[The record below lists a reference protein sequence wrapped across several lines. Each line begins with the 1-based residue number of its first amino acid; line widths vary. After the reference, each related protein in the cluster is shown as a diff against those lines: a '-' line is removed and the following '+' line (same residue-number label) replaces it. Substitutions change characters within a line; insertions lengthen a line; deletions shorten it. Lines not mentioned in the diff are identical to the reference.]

1 MTTKKYLNSL
11 IPPLKGYFVEE
22 STGKKLGEHT
32 GFWQFTIG
40 QRKGIGLAA
49 PEALYVT
56 SIDAATNTV
65 YVGYKDKLFSDKLF
79 LKNVNW
85 NYPINK
91 QKFESMTPFSIREV
105 RNLIRGA
112 DILGTVLEAILESL
126 KTAKPSGTITP
137 LELAPLAPS
146 I

>member
-91 QKFESMTPFSIREV
+91 QKFESMVKMMLLWLSPKEFRLLQPV
-105 RNLIRGA
+105 KP
-112 DILGTVLEAILESL
+112 VLFMINRTAILLAVHLYSRG
-126 KTAKPSGTITP
+126 KYKGGTQG
-137 LELAPLAPS
+137 A
-146 I
+146 